1 MKMNEQ
7 LPDIVLAELYKKSL
21 VFIDEGIR
29 QQDISKPEKQ
39 YLGDYQKKIIVLVNE
54 SDDIYLS
61 DANRNFLSG
70 ILNACK
76 LNLEQV
82 ALINFNNN
90 NVSFQQLKK
99 EMKPEFL
106 LLFNV
111 NALQIELP
119 FSMPYYQVQQ
129 YDTCSIATAPSLS
142 TLNNE
147 TATAITEKKKL
158 WKSLQKMFNIEK

>member
-1 MKMNEQ
+1 MKMNYQ
-7 LPDIVLAELYKKSL
+7 LPGIVLAELYKKSL
-21 VFIDEGIR
+21 VFIDEDIS
-29 QQDISKPEKQ
+29 QKDISKPEEQ

-54 SDDIYLS
+54 PDDIYLS

-90 NVSFQQLKK
+90 HVSFQQLKK

-106 LLFNV
+106 LSFGV
-111 NALQIELP
+111 SALQIELP

-129 YDTCSIATAPSLS
+129 YDNCSITTAPSLS
-142 TLNNE
+142 NLNNE